1 MKKKTYVC
9 TAIKKKEDMK
19 TNIPHRKY
27 MLLLLLAVAA
37 AGGTAAWLMWL
48 RPLNVVDDTYL
59 YIDADDTKDSVSTKL
74 GDAGGKA
81 AAAGFRMA
89 AGLTGY
95 TVHTGRY
102 ALGKGE
108 TGLRLFR
115 MLKHGR
121 QTPLRLTLPSV
132 RTLDR
137 LAAVL
142 GNRLMTDSTGWN
154 KAFADTTLIGIY
166 GYNTATLP
174 ALFVPNTYE
183 VYWDITPEAFL
194 QRMHKEHEA
203 FWTEHRKQ
211 QAEEAGL
218 MPNEVVTLAS
228 IVDEETANNA
238 EKPMV
243 AGMYINRLRTN
254 MPLQA
259 DPTIKFALGDFS
271 LRRIHH
277 KHLEVESP
285 YNTYRNTGLPPGP
298 IRIPSIAGVDAVL
311 NHVHHDYLYMCA
323 KEDFSGKHNF
333 ARTYREHL
341 ANAARYVRAL
351 EQRNIK

>member
-1 MKKKTYVC
+1 
-9 TAIKKKEDMK
+9 MK
-19 TNIPHRKY
+19 TNIPHSKY

-48 RPLNVVDDTYL
+48 RPLNVADDTYL

-95 TVHTGRY
+95 TVRTGRY

-142 GNRLMTDSTGWN
+142 GNRLMTDGP
-154 KAFADTTLIGIY
+154 
-166 GYNTATLP
+166 AT
-174 ALFVPNTYE
+174 
-183 VYWDITPEAFL
+183 I
-194 QRMHKEHEA
+194 
-203 FWTEHRKQ
+203 
-211 QAEEAGL
+211 
-218 MPNEVVTLAS
+218 
-228 IVDEETANNA
+228 
-238 EKPMV
+238 
-243 AGMYINRLRTN
+243 
-254 MPLQA
+254 
-259 DPTIKFALGDFS
+259 
-271 LRRIHH
+271 
-277 KHLEVESP
+277 
-285 YNTYRNTGLPPGP
+285 
-298 IRIPSIAGVDAVL
+298 
-311 NHVHHDYLYMCA
+311 
-323 KEDFSGKHNF
+323 
-333 ARTYREHL
+333 
-341 ANAARYVRAL
+341 
-351 EQRNIK
+351 